1 MAPRFRVDANLEFSL
16 TEPSSGGTSGVVQAA
31 GTELRVTF
39 SSLDASLAHRMPS
52 LRQVRPLAKILA
64 EKGLT
69 IVVEGPKGPIVSLGA
84 VHRTGAKRLLTGSA
98 HIRLGKVRAVAP
110 FAKRARLSRAPGF
123 SLLPPETPLPL
134 LPTVRRRIVRRITTT
149 HHTRGSGRP
158 RLIFVQ
164 DSATWNGQVPRE
176 YSLVGER
183 TSIGS
188 SPSADLQLPGLD
200 PVHAEIV
207 HNDRDEYV
215 LVRRRGAVTG
225 SLGPSGGSV
234 LRTGARL
241 QMGQWCFAYFREE
254 FADHGRPFGGRSGG
268 EFAYQ
273 RPQLDPRT
281 GLLERDGSSGI
292 G

>member
-1 MAPRFRVDANLEFSL
+1 MEFSL
-16 TEPSSGGTSGVVQAA
+16 TEPSGAVTSGSVQAA
-31 GTELRVTF
+31 GTELRVRL
-39 SSLDASLAHRMPS
+39 SGLDASLSQRMPS
-52 LRQVRPLAKILA
+52 LRQVRPLAKKLA
-64 EKGLT
+64 EQGLT
-69 IVVEGPKGPIVSLGA
+69 LVLEGPQGPIVSLGA
-84 VHRTGAKRLLTGSA
+84 INRSRAQGLLTRSA
-98 HIRLGKVRAVAP
+98 HIRLGKVGALAP
-110 FAKRARLSRAPGF
+110 FVKQARRSRSAAI

-164 DSATWNGQVPRE
+164 DAASWNGQVPRE
-176 YSLVGER
+176 FNLEAER
-183 TSIGS
+183 ISIGS
-188 SPSADLQLPGLD
+188 GPTANLQLPGLD

-207 HNDRDEYV
+207 HNENDEYV
-215 LVRRRGAVTG
+215 LVRHGAVTG
-225 SLGPSGGSV
+225 SFGPSGGST

-241 QMGQWCFAYFREE
+241 QMGEWCLAYFREE

-281 GLLERDGSSGI
+281 GKMERDGSSGI
-292 G
+292 S

>member
-1 MAPRFRVDANLEFSL
+1 MAPRVRIDADLEFSL
-16 TEPSSGGTSGVVQAA
+16 TEPSGGGTSGSVQAA
-31 GTELRVTF
+31 ETEVRVTF
-39 SSLDASLAHRMPS
+39 SSLDPSMVQRMPS
-52 LRQVRPLAKILA
+52 LRQVRPLAKMLA

-69 IVVEGPKGPIVSLGA
+69 IVVEGPQGPIVSLGA
-84 VHRTGAKRLLTGSA
+84 INRTGAQRLLTGSA
-98 HIRLGKVRAVAP
+98 HIRLGKVGALAP
-110 FAKRARLSRAPGF
+110 FAKHGRRPRAPGF
-123 SLLPPETPLPL
+123 SLLPPATLFPL

-158 RLIFVQ
+158 RLIFIQ

-176 YSLVGER
+176 FDLIGER

-215 LVRRRGAVTG
+215 LVRRGVVTG
-225 SLGPSGGSV
+225 SFGPSGSSV
-234 LRTGARL
+234 LRTGTRL
-241 QMGQWCFAYFREE
+241 QMGPWRLAYFREE

-268 EFAYQ
+268 ELAYQ

-281 GLLERDGSSGI
+281 GLTERDGSSGI
-292 G
+292 S